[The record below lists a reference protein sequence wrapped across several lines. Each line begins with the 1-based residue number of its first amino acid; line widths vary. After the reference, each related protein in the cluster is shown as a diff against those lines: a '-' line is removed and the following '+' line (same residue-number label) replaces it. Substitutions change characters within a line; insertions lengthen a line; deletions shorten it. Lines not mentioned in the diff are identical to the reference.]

1 MAAASGLLV
10 AGCRQDRGSET
21 KADWTLLN
29 TMNAEGETKTMG
41 VFGGSGKRVVKPV
54 ETERANFIVEEG
66 LLKIDF
72 EENGRFQCTP
82 AAIGLPESWYR
93 MREMELTISTEGEG
107 RLLFEVYGSR
117 TRLIDTLLLP
127 PGRSTFPIDITEV
140 PLLGGI
146 ESKPLYIRLSSFEPQ
161 TVQVADI
168 SMTEGEIHPFLVDK
182 WGQRARND
190 WPGKVNSLV
199 ELRDESTDEELMAT
213 FQPTRALDPY
223 GGYADHD
230 VPLSK
235 TGFFHTQFTNG
246 RWWLV
251 TPNGNPFYS
260 LGVNGVRIK
269 SIRGNADV
277 SRVRGREWM
286 FEEIPT
292 VEECPECFREDGA
305 YFSYYCWNV
314 KRKYDSI
321 QDWRAHTYDRLGTIG
336 FNTIG
341 NWSDTIFYRDARMP
355 YTYTLDTRK
364 DPGLVMEN
372 GLPDVF
378 HPAWE
383 NHLERTFSEI
393 ASFREDSYL
402 LGYFVDNEMG
412 WRSVT
417 RLDTASF
424 TGRKLQTVLAEEEQ
438 MYLYA
443 ERYFSSI
450 EKAISQFDPNHLY
463 LGCRFTRNFN
473 QMAPVA
479 KAAGQYVDV
488 VSINVYSAHPVREEM
503 DQWYEAAQKPMLIGE
518 HHIPPVTPKQLLPHW
533 PAFEIPER
541 NKMVQNYVY
550 TWLEFPYAV
559 GSHWYQFKD
568 QEVAGRGDGGE
579 NQPVG
584 LLTVTDE
591 LNRELV
597 QTYHQISREI
607 PRRLLAGEVE

>member
-1 MAAASGLLV
+1 MVTLTILG
-10 AGCRQDRGSET
+10 AGCQSRQGLEIRADLTVLEKLDTEGKAET
-21 KADWTLLN
+21 L
-29 TMNAEGETKTMG
+29 GI
-41 VFGGSGKRVVKPV
+41 FGGSGKKVVKPV
-54 ETERANFIVEEG
+54 ETEKANFLVDEEG
-66 LLKIDF
+66 LKIDF

-82 AAIGLPESWYR
+82 AAIGLPESWFR
-93 MREMELTISTEGEG
+93 MRKLDLILSAEGEG

-117 TRLIDTLLLP
+117 TRLIDTLLLN
-127 PGRSTFPIDITEV
+127 PGRSAYSVDITEV

-146 ESKPLYIRLSSFEPQ
+146 ESRPLYIRLSTVEPQ
-161 TVQVADI
+161 TVLVTAI
-168 SMTEGEIHPFLVDK
+168 SMAKENTHPFLVDR
-182 WGQRARND
+182 WGQRARKS
-190 WPGKVNSLV
+190 WPGKVASLA
-199 ELRDESTDEELMAT
+199 ELRDERSDAEVMTQ
-213 FQPTRALDPY
+213 FQPSIPLDAY

-230 VPLSK
+230 LSLNK
-235 TGFFHTQFTNG
+235 TGFFHTQFSDD

-251 TPNGNPFYS
+251 TPEGNPFYS

-277 SRVRGREWM
+277 SRVQGREWM
-286 FEEIPT
+286 FEEIPA

-321 QDWRAHTYDRLGTIG
+321 DAWRTHTYDRLRSIG

-341 NWSDTIFYRDARMP
+341 NWSDTIFYRVPQMP
-355 YTYTLDTRK
+355 YTYTLDTRREEAF
-364 DPGLVMEN
+364 VMAN
-372 GLPDVF
+372 GMPDVF
-378 HPAWE
+378 HPEWKE
-383 NHLERTFSEI
+383 HLERTFADI
-393 ASFREDSYL
+393 VRFRKDPYL

-424 TGRKLQTVLAEEEQ
+424 TGRKLQTALSGEEQ
-438 MYLYA
+438 LSLYA
-443 ERYFSSI
+443 EQYFSSI
-450 EKAISQFDPNHLY
+450 ENVLSQFDPNHLY
-463 LGCRFTRNFN
+463 LGCRFTRNFD

-479 KAAGQYVDV
+479 RAAARSVDV
-488 VSINVYSAHPVREEM
+488 VSINVYSAYPVREQM
-503 DQWYEAAQKPMLIGE
+503 DRWYDAVQKPMLIGE

-541 NKMVQNYVY
+541 NEMVQNYVY

-584 LLTVTDE
+584 LLTVTDK

-597 QTYHQISREI
+597 WTYYQIGREI
-607 PRRLLAGEVE
+607 PKRLLAGELK